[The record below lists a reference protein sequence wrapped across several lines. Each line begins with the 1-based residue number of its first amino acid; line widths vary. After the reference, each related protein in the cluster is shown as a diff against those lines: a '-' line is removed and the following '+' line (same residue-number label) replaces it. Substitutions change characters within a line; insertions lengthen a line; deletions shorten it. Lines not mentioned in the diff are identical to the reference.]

1 MTHTLIFIQS
11 VADTTAA
18 MQKYADKW
26 NPNLEQAEHSGYI
39 MQTLASN
46 NLIFVVLCVTLIIW
60 FILLF
65 FIIRTDR
72 KVSKLEETLI
82 NQEKKQEDET

>member
-1 MTHTLIFIQS
+1 MINLSALIQTS
-11 VADTTAA
+11 VDTASV

-26 NPNLEQAEHSGYI
+26 DADVQADQAGVI

-46 NLIFVVLCVTLIIW
+46 DLIFIVLCVTLIIW
-60 FILLF
+60 FVLLF

-72 KVSKLEETLI
+72 KVSKLQESLT
-82 NQEKKQEDET
+82 NQQNKQEDET